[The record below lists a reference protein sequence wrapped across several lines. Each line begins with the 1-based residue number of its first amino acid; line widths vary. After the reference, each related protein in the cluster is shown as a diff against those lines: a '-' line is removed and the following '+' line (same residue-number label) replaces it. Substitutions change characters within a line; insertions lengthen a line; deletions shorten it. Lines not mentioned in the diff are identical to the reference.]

1 MAAVLR
7 LPGGARD
14 ASEIVEALL
23 VAAATRDTT
32 APQLAAR
39 WRQIADDIGDALDT
53 LPVPKTNQE
62 HAE

>member
-23 VAAATRDTT
+23 VAAGARDTT

-39 WRQIADDIGDALDT
+39 WRAIADDIGDALDQ
-53 LPVPKTNQE
+53 LPVPAGAQ
-62 HAE
+62 HD

>member
-23 VAAATRDTT
+23 VAASHREAR

-39 WRQIADDIGDALDT
+39 WRAIADDIGNALDQ
-53 LPVPKTNQE
+53 LPVPKEQQ
-62 HAE
+62 